1 MLRQRDKDILK
12 HIESYKAI
20 TIYQAYRM
28 FYNSSKF
35 GYDQAKK
42 RLKDFEDLGLLKSY
56 KEKITGQKVYYME
69 HQVSLHDLYVL
80 DFYSNLHFVG
90 CKNIEFIKTPR
101 YLNGMIVPDSLFK
114 FQFKDDLY
122 FILLEVDFTH
132 MTGMAKF
139 QLYEKLF
146 RENII
151 QKECYNTF
159 PIIVVLSNSNSVRY
173 ESNNFDVIY
182 MDFSMF
188 DFNSKILSL

>member
-12 HIESYKAI
+12 HIENYKAI

-28 FYNSSKF
+28 FYNTSKF
-35 GYDQAKK
+35 GYDQSKK

-80 DFYSNLHFVG
+80 DFYSMLYFTG
-90 CKNIEFIKTPR
+90 CNNIELIKTPR
-101 YLNGMIVPDSLFK
+101 YLNNMIIPDAFFK
-114 FQFKDDLY
+114 FQFRENLY
-122 FILLEVDFTH
+122 FLLLEVDFTH
-132 MTGMAKF
+132 QTNMSKF
-139 QLYEKLF
+139 QMYEKLF
-146 RENII
+146 REGTL

-159 PIIVVLSNSNSVRY
+159 PVIVVMSNSTNIRY

-182 MDFSMF
+182 IDFSMSN
-188 DFNSKILSL
+188 FNHKILCI